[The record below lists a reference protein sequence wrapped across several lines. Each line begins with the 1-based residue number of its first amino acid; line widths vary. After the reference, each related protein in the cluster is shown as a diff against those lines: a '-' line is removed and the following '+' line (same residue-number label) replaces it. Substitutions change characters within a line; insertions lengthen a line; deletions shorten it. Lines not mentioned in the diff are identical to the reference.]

1 MLTGDAL
8 LEKVKELCHTEP
20 TKPVSRE
27 QSIARTQRGMTEEL
41 VSLTKPNLIQKEGLV
56 QKNQRIE
63 IIIDTLAY
71 LVMKKVDLDEMK
83 VLMRELN
90 NIIENS

>member
-8 LEKVKELCHTEP
+8 LEKVKELTQ
-20 TKPVSRE
+20 E

-41 VSLTKPNLIQKEGLV
+41 LSLTKPNLIQKEGLV

-63 IIIDTLAY
+63 IIVDTLAY

-83 VLMRELN
+83 VLMKELN

>member
-1 MLTGDAL
+1 MLTGNAL
-8 LEKVKELCHTEP
+8 LAKVKELTQ
-20 TKPVSRE
+20 E
-27 QSIARTQRGMTEEL
+27 QSIGRTQRGMTEEL
-41 VSLTKPNLIQKEGLV
+41 VSHTKPNLIQKEGLV

-83 VLMRELN
+83 VLMKELN

>member
-1 MLTGDAL
+1 MTDKPTTAQ
-8 LEKVKELCHTEP
+8 EL
-20 TKPVSRE
+20 
-27 QSIARTQRGMTEEL
+27 EEL
-41 VSLTKPNLIQKEGLV
+41 LSLTKPNLIQKEGRV
-56 QKNQRIE
+56 QKKNQRIE

-90 NIIENS
+90 NIIEN

>member
-1 MLTGDAL
+1 MTDKPTTAQ
-8 LEKVKELCHTEP
+8 EL
-20 TKPVSRE
+20 
-27 QSIARTQRGMTEEL
+27 EEL
-41 VSLTKPNLIQKEGLV
+41 LSLTKPNLIQKEGRV
-56 QKNQRIE
+56 QKKKKKKNQRIE

-90 NIIENS
+90 NIIEN